1 MATSHVFRKVIIG
14 AMIPMMV
21 AGGLSAIPE
30 WAGAKA
36 ATRESQPDAYAT
48 PLKQPEYQHAT
59 KYDKTDIPVQVL
71 GINDLHGGLDTTG
84 TAYIG
89 NHPYA
94 NTGTVGRLAAYLDQA
109 QHQFKRVHHS
119 RNTFRVEAGDMVGA
133 APADS
138 SLLAHESTMH
148 ALRAMKFQIGTL
160 GNHEFDRGLPEFNR
174 ILRGKKPAAS
184 ADALVKDYPREPTKM
199 KIVVSNVV
207 NRSNGKVP
215 FGYQPYM
222 IRTVKA
228 HGKTAKIGFIGL
240 EIGSLTSI
248 TPAKNTKNYKILDEA
263 KSIAKYDRIL
273 NKKGVKAVVVMA
285 HTAVQTRDGQ
295 TTGPVVDILH
305 KLNRIDPKNNVGLYV
320 AAHSHQYA
328 NAMVGKTRVVQAL
341 YTGKAYDDAR
351 AYISPK
357 TGKFVALKA
366 HVYPVLSA
374 KADPKVKTNA
384 KVAAIAKDA
393 DKRVGPKV
401 NVVIGRAASNQPI
414 TDYHN
419 NNKTM
424 ENQIGETV
432 VDGQLYEANKPG
444 GLKADFALTNN
455 GGVRSALIPN
465 AQGQITWGAA
475 MAVQPFGDI
484 LQVVEMTG
492 QQIQDALN
500 EQYSNPAFY
509 LQIAGLKYTYTDNP
523 NGRQHAK
530 VLKMYKTD
538 GTPISLTGKY
548 RVVINDYLH
557 GGGDEFYAFK
567 ATPTLGS
574 MGTDSDVFVQYI
586 KDMAAANRPLTA
598 PKLDRKLYQAPNTS
612 VTLPQ
617 NALAVAAH

>member
-1 MATSHVFRKVIIG
+1 MATPNGFRKLVISV
-14 AMIPMMV
+14 MIPLMV
-21 AGGLSAIPE
+21 ASGVSTVPE
-30 WAGAKA
+30 LAFAQ
-36 ATRESQPDAYAT
+36 ATTPDPAQPDTYST
-48 PLKQPEYQHAT
+48 PLKQPEYRQT
-59 KYDKTDIPVQVL
+59 NRYDKTDIPVQLL

-89 NHPYA
+89 SHPYP

-119 RNTFRVEAGDMVGA
+119 NNTFRIEAGDMVGA

-174 ILRGKKPAAS
+174 ILRGRAAS
-184 ADALVKDYPREPTKM
+184 ASADPLVKNYPNEPTKM

-222 IRTVKA
+222 VRTIKA

-248 TPAKNTKNYKILDEA
+248 TPAKNTANYKILDEA
-263 KSIAKYDRIL
+263 QSIAKYDRIL
-273 NKKGVKAVVVMA
+273 NKQGVKAVVVMA
-285 HTAVQTRDGQ
+285 HTAVQTRDGK

-341 YTGKAYDDAR
+341 FSGRAYDDAQ
-351 AYISPK
+351 AYVSPK
-357 TGKFVALKA
+357 TGKFVDLKA

-374 KADPKVKTNA
+374 KADAKVKSVA
-384 KVAAIAKDA
+384 QVAAIAKDA

-401 NVVIGRAASNQPI
+401 NVIIGKAASSQPI
-414 TDYHN
+414 TDYHSN
-419 NNKTM
+419 TKTM

-444 GLKADFALTNN
+444 GVRADFALTNN
-455 GGVRSALIPN
+455 GGVRADLTPN

-475 MAVQPFGDI
+475 MAVQPFGNI

-523 NGRQHAK
+523 GSQQHYK

-538 GTPISLTGKY
+538 GTPLNLTTKY
-548 RVVINDYLH
+548 RVAINDYIH
-557 GGGDEFYAFK
+557 GGGDDFFAFK
-567 ATPTLGS
+567 NTPVVGS
-574 MGTDSDVFVQYI
+574 IGSDSDVFVQYI
-586 KDMAAANRPLTA
+586 KDMAAANHPLTA
-598 PKLDRKLYQAPNTS
+598 PKPDRKLYQATGTTITVPAPS
-612 VTLPQ
+612 VT
-617 NALAVAAH
+617 ATK